1 MSLEAYAAQE
11 GLRRL
16 REWDW
21 GLVLEEWEDWE
32 KEGLLGLFLG
42 RVMIR
47 PTTRLNGVKGFNTS
61 GDMTTPV
68 KEG

>member
-32 KEGLLGLFLG
+32 KEDVVVLLGLFLG

-47 PTTRLNGVKGFNTS
+47 PTTGLESV
-61 GDMTTPV
+61 
-68 KEG
+68 